1 MRRSAPGGVT
11 SLLTQGEGGFL
22 VAIIGDAEMRN
33 EELILQQLRARG
45 ECSLEEL
52 PRLTGLDWATV
63 FAVVDY
69 LNRAGVVVLKKER
82 SDYRVTLERR
92 I

>member
-1 MRRSAPGGVT
+1 M
-11 SLLTQGEGGFL
+11 